1 MADQVADTAAAP
13 AESLDFSGKTVA
25 EFRDAL
31 AQAVINPLN
40 LVMLTRDRI
49 EEVMSD
55 AVGRGRVTT
64 DDAADLVQG
73 LISLGRKETSDV
85 LSDLERLL
93 GRGKDEME
101 DRTSSLASARSQ
113 VRSRA
118 VKRADPLLQQ
128 VDRARRAAGVGPSFP
143 IIGFDEL
150 TAASVQGRLDDLS
163 APELRRCATTRSA
176 TPTARACWT
185 PSPPGWA
192 GSEAHRA
199 AARHPPASI
208 GGCPRPRA
216 EPAGPAQAPSL
227 S

>member
-163 APELRRCATTRSA
+163 APELRKVRDHEKRNANRKSVLDAIATRL
-176 TPTARACWT
+176 
-185 PSPPGWA
+185 
-192 GSEAHRA
+192 
-199 AARHPPASI
+199 
-208 GGCPRPRA
+208 GG
-216 EPAGPAQAPSL
+216 
-227 S
+227 

>member
-1 MADQVADTAAAP
+1 MADQVAGTAAAP

-163 APELRRCATTRSA
+163 APELRKVRDYEKRNANRKSVLDAIATRL
-176 TPTARACWT
+176 
-185 PSPPGWA
+185 
-192 GSEAHRA
+192 
-199 AARHPPASI
+199 
-208 GGCPRPRA
+208 GG
-216 EPAGPAQAPSL
+216 
-227 S
+227 